1 MNSQTTLPSKFS
13 PFSLQNSPQH
23 VSAMIDTQLQ
33 HLLRISNSIILN
45 KERNVNTLPFSPDP
59 NKNHDKVRRETQ
71 LATIKRNLPKSISTV
86 GWEAYA
92 NGGNRVDWP
101 GLGPT
106 GDAATAK
113 GAPFT
118 PNTLPLPLPCRDQ
131 FFTANNKKLDRQ
143 TETVLKLGFAGA

>member
-1 MNSQTTLPSKFS
+1 MHKDFNVVVARRLILDKIQSFDIENVFWDCPSHHGF
-13 PFSLQNSPQH
+13 
-23 VSAMIDTQLQ
+23 
-33 HLLRISNSIILN
+33 
-45 KERNVNTLPFSPDP
+45 
-59 NKNHDKVRRETQ
+59 
-71 LATIKRNLPKSISTV
+71 KSISTV

-118 PNTLPLPLPCRDQ
+118 PNTLPLPLPC
-131 FFTANNKKLDRQ
+131 
-143 TETVLKLGFAGA
+143 

>member
-59 NKNHDKVRRETQ
+59 NKNYDKVRRETQ
-71 LATIKRNLPKSISTV
+71 LATIKRHLPNLASV
-86 GWEAYA
+86 L
-92 NGGNRVDWP
+92 V
-101 GLGPT
+101 
-106 GDAATAK
+106 
-113 GAPFT
+113 
-118 PNTLPLPLPCRDQ
+118 
-131 FFTANNKKLDRQ
+131 KKFL
-143 TETVLKLGFAGA
+143 